1 MGNLL
6 TVCVGEDEDK
16 KYAKLFTEKYKVP
29 SLHPARTRARECIQC
44 ERLIMLW
51 G

>member
-16 KYAKLFTEKYKVP
+16 KYAKLFTEKYKVRDMSCRRCTQP
-29 SLHPARTRARECIQC
+29 EPGLVNAFSANA
-44 ERLIMLW
+44 
-51 G
+51 